1 VAGEGLD
8 SVKLKELLR
17 LHMEAYDEWAP
28 EIDRA
33 VRWAVVLMGPMAADQ
48 PYVEAEV
55 IPLAELPHH
64 AAKFQEIPSA
74 SELYDNLL
82 DKPQLPLDPGF
93 SNLVSR
99 VAPYLSFR
107 QVEYFLQARGPA
119 DWQPADL
126 RRIRYVYSIKR
137 KALEIAESYGGLSFL
152 PQSFMVSVFLGEATR
167 TSMRASRGR
176 RKTRQSSSDTSIS
189 TKRSLRKVPV
199 LSGLRRRRGSN
210 MEARLGHV
218 TEAPEEEDDLILT
231 PAERVASMSNF
242 ANARAQNVPSN
253 LLLRIDPSTAVVEE
267 QYELGDSLLGPQ
279 DVAILLQAGLTSVM
293 KSSTVV
299 QLNQRM
305 LLDLIC
311 SQPRSFAV
319 AVLAE
324 IGAPGGQGSARS
336 LTSALM
342 ALLELD
348 QTAFKPSHQLDLHAL
363 LESWIPGLKIPRRED
378 YMAGG
383 RWARQNYYEAIFA
396 VANSIMEDAET
407 YVALKGHLQKVRR
420 HIETDPSPHPREE
433 PGVDLGLD
441 FSESPSE
448 ETGGS
453 ATKLHQAIEFA
464 ISLIEEADT
473 VGGIAMGELLENEEL
488 AKESDGYTNAIKL
501 YRESFSACAKV
512 LALDKH
518 AFQSKWFREF
528 YKRNYDALMIKS
540 MYDNLINDVD
550 NVRHW

>member
-1 VAGEGLD
+1 
-8 SVKLKELLR
+8 
-17 LHMEAYDEWAP
+17 
-28 EIDRA
+28 
-33 VRWAVVLMGPMAADQ
+33 
-48 PYVEAEV
+48 
-55 IPLAELPHH
+55 
-64 AAKFQEIPSA
+64 
-74 SELYDNLL
+74 
-82 DKPQLPLDPGF
+82 
-93 SNLVSR
+93 
-99 VAPYLSFR
+99 
-107 QVEYFLQARGPA
+107 
-119 DWQPADL
+119 
-126 RRIRYVYSIKR
+126 
-137 KALEIAESYGGLSFL
+137 
-152 PQSFMVSVFLGEATR
+152 
-167 TSMRASRGR
+167 
-176 RKTRQSSSDTSIS
+176 
-189 TKRSLRKVPV
+189 
-199 LSGLRRRRGSN
+199 